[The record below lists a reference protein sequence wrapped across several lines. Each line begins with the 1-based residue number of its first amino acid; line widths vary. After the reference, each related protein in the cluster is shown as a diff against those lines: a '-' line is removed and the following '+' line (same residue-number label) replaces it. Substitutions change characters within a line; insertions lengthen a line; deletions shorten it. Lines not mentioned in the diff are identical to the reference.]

1 LLFESARD
9 FAIFSIDRDRRITS
23 WNPGAEAMFG
33 YPQPEILDQAGDVL
47 FTPEDLAEGAHLREV
62 ELARERGR
70 AENERWHVRKD
81 GSLFYGSGSLMPLRD
96 NAGQLHGYVKIL
108 RDLTEQKSAQ
118 EALQSHMDE
127 LARFNAV
134 AVGREARMIE
144 LKREINDLC
153 AELGRPPRYS
163 FESSGEDEDGG
174 K

>member
-1 LLFESARD
+1 
-9 FAIFSIDRDRRITS
+9 
-23 WNPGAEAMFG
+23 
-33 YPQPEILDQAGDVL
+33 
-47 FTPEDLAEGAHLREV
+47 
-62 ELARERGR
+62 
-70 AENERWHVRKD
+70 
-81 GSLFYGSGSLMPLRD
+81 
-96 NAGQLHGYVKIL
+96 
-108 RDLTEQKSAQ
+108 
-118 EALQSHMDE
+118 MDE